1 MSNLTKY
8 FFSLLLF
15 WVGGLAVSAQEDDY
29 EVSDMVDEEEY
40 SADGEIVILD
50 DDEHANWTPEQRW
63 IHSLCSRL
71 DSVLQRDRIAKKTVR
86 RGKGKKAR
94 RVTTTVKRNYRVGI
108 NVFDLT
114 TDSTIYS
121 HNDHDMFIPASN
133 QKLFVSI
140 TALSTIGADHNFF
153 TDIYTDGE
161 EQIDRLIRYQ
171 VQSDSQESGNDTP
184 YDTIGVDTI
193 DRYFLKGNVYV
204 RGGFD
209 PTLGKDDVDFVAGKL
224 MALGVDSID
233 GKVYGYEPQKSQVSG
248 SWFWEKHPSRV
259 FPSLLHNAMTENGIA
274 FSSDKAYGSIS
285 SPMELKGTWVTS
297 LNTPLVETLKR
308 MMKNSD
314 NYYAE
319 SMLLNLCDLRN
330 EETWSYEQC
339 KQQVRDMIK
348 RAGGLESEYAIYDGS
363 GLSHS
368 NKTTPAL
375 LSTILRYAY
384 HNKEIFDPLYESLP
398 IAGVDGTIGSRMRG
412 TPAYNNVRAKTGTV
426 NGVSTLS
433 GYVTA
438 PNGHFLAF
446 SILVNNVSSSS
457 VGRHLQDLLCIE
469 MAR

>member
-1 MSNLTKY
+1 MIVKIKY
-8 FFSLLLF
+8 CISFFFFLFFVSSLP
-15 WVGGLAVSAQEDDY
+15 VSAQEDDFDIP
-29 EVSDMVDEEEY
+29 ESAEDGDDVLELDVDE
-40 SADGEIVILD
+40 VLV
-50 DDEHANWTPEQRW
+50 NWTDEESW
-63 IHSLCSRL
+63 IHDLGARL
-71 DSVLQRDRIAKKTVR
+71 DSVLRHDMYAKKTVR
-86 RGKGKKAR
+86 RGKGKNAR
-94 RVTTTVKRNYRVGI
+94 RVTTTVKRGYKVGI

-114 TDSTIYS
+114 SDSTIYS

-140 TALSTIGADHNFF
+140 AALSTIGADHNFF

-161 EQIDRLIRYQ
+161 ERIDRVLQYTVEPQ
-171 VQSDSQESGNDTP
+171 QGNEAA
-184 YDTIGVDTI
+184 YDTIAIDTVD
-193 DRYFLKGNVYV
+193 RHYLKGNVYV

-209 PTLGKDDVDFVAGKL
+209 PTLGKDAVEFVAGKL
-224 MALGVDSID
+224 MALDVDSID
-233 GKVYGYEPQKSQVSG
+233 GMVYGYEPQKSQVSG

-259 FPSLLHNAMTENGIA
+259 FPSLLHNAMVENGIA
-274 FSSDKAYGSIS
+274 FSTSKAYGSLS
-285 SPMELKGTWVTS
+285 TPTELNGMWVTS

-319 SMLLNLCDLRN
+319 SMLLNLCDLRDEN
-330 EETWSYEQC
+330 TWSYEQC

-348 RAGGLESEYAIYDGS
+348 RAGGKNEEYAIFDGS

-375 LSTILRYAY
+375 VSTILRYAY
-384 HNKEIFDPLYESLP
+384 HNKDVFGPLYESLP
-398 IAGVDGTIGSRMRG
+398 IAGIDGTIGSRMRG

-446 SILVNNVSSSS
+446 SILVNSVSSSA

-469 MAR
+469 LAR